1 MLVGVL
7 LDVVHQDL
15 DAVRRAAD
23 LLLHL
28 LLVLG
33 RRLAFLHLV
42 LDGSF
47 NEAGR
52 VHVLVGVL
60 LDLSRAGCLL
70 LLLLLHLLLL
80 GLFLVWP

>member
-28 LLVLG
+28 RLVLG
-33 RRLAFLHLV
+33 RRLAFL
-42 LDGSF
+42 
-47 NEAGR
+47 
-52 VHVLVGVL
+52 VLV
-60 LDLSRAGCLL
+60 DLSRTGCLLL

-80 GLFLVWP
+80 GLFLVGVLVGRSNEARLLH